1 MRVSEFFELDARQ
14 SELDFVDVN
23 IERDIELY
31 VDPCWIHTIQEP
43 WFIEATNT
51 IEDFFNHILNLYEH
65 NQYEEAKELFH
76 YSREPNEICFGLST
90 NAPEG
95 TGASAAMLEKVFDN
109 ILEAQMI
116 DNGLIERLEDIHV
129 FVEDFGQDRL
139 SDLVVNIIR
148 MHLVEYTTEQC
159 DRYEFDI
166 NEEERQLA
174 HYWNVETHSWEEC
187 NRSPLVING
196 KDILLV
202 PKAIAVKNFKYNAG
216 QYCTHF
222 VLSRRKEYHLTND
235 TGLVRREPTK
245 KGEVIP
251 KVYKKDIREQE
262 IKEPG
267 KSEKQY
273 VREITEQDRDL
284 IQQFRIGIAEILQDE
299 KRTNRLSDEELEEML
314 DNL

>member
-1 MRVSEFFELDARQ
+1 MRVSEFWELNARQ

-23 IERDIELY
+23 TDTDVELY
-31 VDPCWIHTIQEP
+31 VDPCWIHTINTP
-43 WFIEATNT
+43 WFRQATAT
-51 IEDFFNHILNLYEH
+51 IEDFFNHILNLYE
-65 NQYEEAKELFH
+65 NRQYKEAKQLFH
-76 YSREPNEICFGLST
+76 YAQEPNEICFGLST

-95 TGASAAMLEKVFDN
+95 TGASPEMLEKVFDN

-116 DNGLIERLEDIHV
+116 DQGLIERLEDIHV

-148 MHLVEYTTEQC
+148 MHLVEFTEEQC
-159 DRYEFDI
+159 RKYGIDI
-166 NEEERQLA
+166 NQEERQLA
-174 HYWNVETHSWEEC
+174 HYWNTETHSWQEC
-187 NRSPLVING
+187 NRSPLVIHN

-202 PKAIAVKNFKYNAG
+202 PKTIAVKNYKYNAS

-222 VLSRRKEYHLTND
+222 VLTRRKDYHLAND

-262 IKEPG
+262 IKDPG

-273 VREITEQDRDL
+273 VREITEQERGL
-284 IQQFRIGIAEILQDE
+284 IQQFRDGIADILLDE
-299 KRTNRLSDEELEEML
+299 KRTNKLTDEELEEML
-314 DNL
+314 ENL